1 MNTILNSL
9 SNELFDVYRHFT
21 IVKELWDELIGRYVI
36 EDEGIKKFATSNFLY
51 FQMTNEKNISSQIHE
66 YHNIVAEL
74 AKEGDV
80 LPESFV
86 TQCLVEKL
94 PDSWKEYKLHFKQRK
109 LL

>member
-1 MNTILNSL
+1 M
-9 SNELFDVYRHFT
+9 
-21 IVKELWDELIGRYVI
+21 
-36 EDEGIKKFATSNFLY
+36 
-51 FQMTNEKNISSQIHE
+51 MNEKNISSQIHE

-80 LPESFV
+80 LPKSFM
-86 TQCLVEKL
+86 TQYLVEKL